1 MLASQKSTRTS
12 VVLACSPSR
21 WFLVCGMKTG
31 ATWVIHPQEAALT
44 SSNRRISSG
53 WVDVVQCI
61 LFILKKQCLIATI
74 LLLLIILSMI
84 SASTWGVTVKG
95 GKELGRDRTRNA
107 VSQNMISECSKYST
121 YSFSGEHTLGKTL
134 FQLHI
139 NKAHDHRKLVF
150 QCRATD
156 KNIGSKKISPNQRIK
171 VFSTLMIG
179 LKITRW
185 GNVKENMA
193 VGDACWGR
201 HKGEGKPLLGG
212 GISRLTDKEDQAT
225 TTRHSLNISGRRRVK
240 NRSTRTGSRS
250 IGDRRKMF

>member
-1 MLASQKSTRTS
+1 MYFIYSQKTMPHSYD
-12 VVLACSPSR
+12 SP
-21 WFLVCGMKTG
+21 
-31 ATWVIHPQEAALT
+31 
-44 SSNRRISSG
+44 
-53 WVDVVQCI
+53 I
-61 LFILKKQCLIATI
+61 L
-74 LLLLIILSMI
+74 ILSMI

-95 GKELGRDRTRNA
+95 GKELGRDRTRKA
-107 VSQNMISECSKYST
+107 VSQKMISECSKYST
-121 YSFSGEHTLGKTL
+121 YSFSREHTLGKTL

-179 LKITRW
+179 LKITWW
-185 GNVKENMA
+185 GNVKENMP

-201 HKGEGKPLLGG
+201 HKGEGKPLWGG
-212 GISRLTDKEDQAT
+212 GISGLTDKEDKAT

-250 IGDRRKMF
+250 IGDRRKML